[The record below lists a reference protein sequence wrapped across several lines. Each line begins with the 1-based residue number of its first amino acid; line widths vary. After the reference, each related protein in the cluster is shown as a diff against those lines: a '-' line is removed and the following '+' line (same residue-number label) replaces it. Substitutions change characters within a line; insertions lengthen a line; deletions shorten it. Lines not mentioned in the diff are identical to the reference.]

1 MVRWTGKESSTVYK
15 DYQYR
20 RFVGMR
26 EGRAYERRRRR
37 RRLWVG
43 EQADSKKAKSCG
55 RQGVEE
61 QMKEQKM

>member
-1 MVRWTGKESSTVYK
+1 MEEQEQAQEVK
-15 DYQYR
+15 R
-20 RFVGMR
+20 RNKSRRLVGMR

>member
-1 MVRWTGKESSTVYK
+1 MEEQEQAQEVK
-15 DYQYR
+15 R
-20 RFVGMR
+20 RNKSRRLVGMR

-43 EQADSKKAKSCG
+43 EQADSMKAKIGG

-61 QMKEQKM
+61 QM